1 MGILLY
7 EMKDMIQQRIGE
19 LMSWISFDYYV
30 VDENL
35 LRIIGT
41 GVYEKFVGFNL
52 PFGSATEYVMRTQDV
67 FMVQTAFGHE
77 ICKTCPTRCACLGES
92 MIIYPILL
100 KGKSIGALA
109 IGAFSEEQKENLKEN
124 QNKLKSYLGS
134 IVDFISTK
142 ASEKILESRM
152 HFMMNNISEGIIMT
166 DVAGNVR
173 FFNRTIQ
180 ELFTVGNSEIKH
192 INDLVPEYDVQKLI
206 NSGHIQEKG
215 QFSLC
220 LTYLDRKIFM
230 EVKPVDADQLKSDL
244 LFVFKQENSASF
256 EGISESIDLTKS
268 NGKINDIK
276 GSSNQINRVKSLTIS
291 ASRHDSNVLIR
302 GESGTGKELFA
313 RAIHQLSV
321 RSDGPFI
328 AVNCA
333 AIPENLLE
341 SELFGYESGA
351 FTGAN
356 KNGKI
361 GKFEMANHGTLF
373 LDEIGDMAV
382 HLQPKLLRAIEYGQ
396 IEKVGGTQTVSLN
409 IRIIAATNRNLEDM
423 VREGQFREDLYYRL
437 NVIPIFIPP
446 LRSRRE
452 DVLTLARFFLDR
464 FCIKTAKRIHSFSE
478 QVERELLLYD
488 WPGNIRELENA
499 IEYAVLTETTDKVG
513 YASLPA
519 KFKEDQ
525 FNHEDRVP
533 LLSSKQLE
541 HHLILTLIEQHGLS
555 IEGKMKIAE
564 AAGLSLSTLYRRL
577 RQMKA
582 SS

>member
-7 EMKDMIQQRIGE
+7 EMKDMIRQKIGE
-19 LMSWISFDYYV
+19 LMGWISFDYYV

-41 GVYEKFVGFNL
+41 GTYEKFVGFNL
-52 PFGSATEYVMRTQDV
+52 PLGSATEYVMRTQEV
-67 FMVQTAFGHE
+67 FLLQKAFGHE
-77 ICKTCPTRCACLGES
+77 ICKNCPTRCACMGES

-109 IGAFSEEQKENLKEN
+109 IGAFSEEKKEELRVN
-124 QNKLKSYLGS
+124 QGKLIAYIGN
-134 IVDFISTK
+134 VVEFIATK
-142 ASEKILESRM
+142 AGERILESRM
-152 HFMMNNISEGIIMT
+152 HFLMNNVSEGIILT
-166 DVAGNVR
+166 DSKGDIYSSNAM
-173 FFNRTIQ
+173 IK
-180 ELFTVGNSEIKH
+180 ELFPVGENEFRNV
-192 INDLVPEYDVQKLI
+192 NDLIPEYDVHKLI
-206 NSGHIQEKG
+206 SSGQMQEKG
-215 QFSLC
+215 ELTVC
-220 LTYLDRKIFM
+220 LAYVDRKVYMQI
-230 EVKPVDADQLKSDL
+230 KPVEPDKFKSDL
-244 LFVFKQENSASF
+244 LFVFRMEVENMFGEANEF
-256 EGISESIDLTKS
+256 VDLTKS
-268 NGKINDIK
+268 NGRISEIK
-276 GSSNQINRVKSLTIS
+276 GSSSQINRVKSLMVS

-356 KNGKI
+356 KNGKL
-361 GKFEMANHGTLF
+361 GKFEMANQGTLF

-396 IEKVGGTQTVSLN
+396 IEKVGGTKTVNLN

-423 VREGQFREDLYYRL
+423 VGDGKFREDLYYRL
-437 NVIPIFIPP
+437 NVIPMFIPP

-452 DVLTLARFFLDR
+452 DVLTLARYFLDR
-464 FCIKTAKRIHSFSE
+464 FNKKTSKRIGDLSE
-478 QVERELLLYD
+478 QIERELLLYD
-488 WPGNIRELENA
+488 WPGNVRELENT
-499 IEYAVLTETTDKVG
+499 IEYAVLAETSDKLQFS
-513 YASLPA
+513 SLPS
-519 KFKEDQ
+519 KFKEHGQ
-525 FNHEDRVP
+525 HTAEKSR

-541 HHLILTLIEQHGLS
+541 HNLIVSLIEKHGLS
-555 IEGKMKIAE
+555 IEGKMKIAD

-577 RQMKA
+577 RSMKD
-582 SS
+582 S